1 MVVTGNEVRLHVGLS
16 RSPDVPEL
24 SVTEV
29 RNALRCPRSFAL
41 GRARGQSV
49 IFPIGSSSLGAMFH
63 RIVERFASESDKTAQ
78 LGMSTAG
85 AADREQASRVLA
97 DALLKHLIGELE
109 ATQEAAMM
117 PGEVDDLAEALRRLA
132 SSLAPPAEWA
142 TAESVQPI
150 REHAG
155 CELRARLRGPGGV
168 SALIVGRTDELV
180 PLLEGG
186 LGVVEFKL
194 ADEGSEELDR
204 AQSALY
210 RALLQRALEIDAVP
224 ALLRYNPRTLTTT
237 LAPSEADAL
246 MERRILPLIEQM
258 VGWSGR
264 PDSAPPTV
272 RRDLCPV
279 CPVRVEC
286 ADTFKEWFEP
296 RDCALAGAA
305 RPVPDSEGKLSM
317 PSVSKADVTTPYDMA
332 GMEEAEEIQNRIVA
346 EVRRQGVG
354 ITPRKAP
361 TVGPRLISIEVH
373 CPRHRVAQLD
383 RVAEDVEHQ
392 LSNDEVRYERIGPR
406 PFFTVPRKTPRQV
419 ELTTLLARKCDYLRE
434 RPGRFIVGEG
444 MNGDVIVGDLS
455 DGSSCHLLIGGQT
468 GSGKSVLLRALIS
481 SMCHFHAPSAIRFTL
496 VDPKR
501 VTFGSFAASV
511 ATHLSG
517 PVFYDLEAFLPALD
531 DLVAEMETRYERM
544 ERCRAQNIDDYNAS
558 SAEKLARR
566 VVVVD
571 EFQDLVA
578 VKSLRQPFIDAVK
591 RLGAKARAAGIHL
604 ILATQRPD
612 RSTVPGEIK
621 ANLCGRIALRVQEAV
636 NSRIILDHGGAE
648 SLLGRGDLLA
658 DLGQGLVRG
667 QAPIA

>member
-1 MVVTGNEVRLHVGLS
+1 MVVTSNEVRLHVGLIE
-16 RSPDVPEL
+16 SPDIPEF

-41 GRARGQSV
+41 GRARGRAV
-49 IFPIGSSSLGAMFH
+49 TFPIGSSSLNAMFH
-63 RIVERFASESDKTAQ
+63 RIVERFAKESEAAARP
-78 LGMSTAG
+78 GISTVGEAG
-85 AADREQASRVLA
+85 RERDSRALA
-97 DALLKHLIGELE
+97 DSLLRHLVSELE
-109 ATQEAAMM
+109 AAPEAAMM

-132 SSLAPPAEWA
+132 SSLTPLAERVA
-142 TAESVQPI
+142 AETLQPI

-155 CELRARLRGPGGV
+155 RDLRAQMTGPGGV
-168 SALIVGRTDELV
+168 SALLVGQTGELV
-180 PLLEGG
+180 GLGEGA

-194 ADEGSEELDR
+194 ADEASEELDR
-204 AQSALY
+204 EQGALY

-224 ALLRYNPRTLTTT
+224 TLLRCNPRPLTTM
-237 LAPSEADAL
+237 PSPAEADAL
-246 MERRILPLIEQM
+246 VERRILPLIEQM
-258 VGWSGR
+258 VGWSVR
-264 PDSAPPTV
+264 LESAPPTA
-272 RRDLCPV
+272 RRDLCLV
-279 CPVRVEC
+279 CPLREAC
-286 ADTFKEWFEP
+286 ADTFQGRFEP
-296 RDCALAGAA
+296 RDSALAGAA
-305 RPVPDSEGKLSM
+305 RPVPDPEGKLYM
-317 PSVSKADVTTPYDMA
+317 PTVSKADVTMAYDMA
-332 GMEEAEEIQNRIVA
+332 GMEEADEIQKRIVA

-354 ITPRKAP
+354 VTPRKAP
-361 TVGPRLISIEVH
+361 IVGPRLITIEVH
-373 CPRHRVAQLD
+373 CPRHRVVQLD

-392 LSNDEVRYERIGPR
+392 LSNDEVRYERVGPR

-419 ELTTLLARKCDYLRE
+419 DLMTLLARKADYLRE
-434 RPGRFIVGEG
+434 RPGRFVVGEG
-444 MNGDVIVGDLS
+444 MHGDVIVGDLS

-517 PVFYDLEAFLPALD
+517 PVFYDLDAFLPALD
-531 DLVAEMETRYERM
+531 DLVAEMEARYERM

-558 SAEKLARR
+558 SAEKLTRR

-636 NSRIILDHGGAE
+636 NSRIILDRGGAE

-667 QAPIA
+667 QAPMA